1 MKAKECSEALKVY
14 KDKNIKE
21 VVDPITKK
29 KFLESIIYI
38 PIDNEINVSD
48 KQEVK
53 YYSAY
58 VKECYNKSLS
68 TLGLVSLMN
77 QSYFRCTF
85 YSEIIL
91 FVTPM
96 AFFSSIIV
104 FKRAKASKLSKTNM
118 FIRLSLVSM
127 AFFGVLLGVLGQYNT
142 ELDNF
147 LTYEAL
153 KPNTYEEISQYR
165 LFKEI
170 KGYSKI

>member
-1 MKAKECSEALKVY
+1 MKAKECSEALKIY
-14 KDKNIKE
+14 KDTKIKE
-21 VVDPITKK
+21 IIDPLTNKK
-29 KFLESIIYI
+29 YLESTIYI
-38 PIDNEINVSD
+38 PIDNEINVLD
-48 KQEVK
+48 KQEIK

-58 VKECYNKSLS
+58 VKECYNKTLS
-68 TLGLVSLMN
+68 TIGLVSLMN

-104 FKRAKASKLSKTNM
+104 FKRAKASKLSKTNI
-118 FIRLSLVSM
+118 FVRLSLVSLG
-127 AFFGVLLGVLGQYNT
+127 FFGVLLGLLGQYNT

-165 LFKEI
+165 LFKDN

>member
-118 FIRLSLVSM
+118 FITSL
-127 AFFGVLLGVLGQYNT
+127 LL
-142 ELDNF
+142 
-147 LTYEAL
+147 
-153 KPNTYEEISQYR
+153 
-165 LFKEI
+165 
-170 KGYSKI
+170 